1 MRGFINRCLSRMKM
15 YRLQEASFLSDE
27 DKPIYKG
34 RLRSLAVDSCRSE
47 RYVSRILRGGTGD
60 ILDQQS
66 QAASIVAFVAAR

>member
-1 MRGFINRCLSRMKM
+1 MMKM

-34 RLRSLAVDSCRSE
+34 RLGSLALAADNRRSE
-47 RYVSRILRGGTGD
+47 RYVPPILRSGTGG

-66 QAASIVAFVAAR
+66 QAASIVAFVAAG